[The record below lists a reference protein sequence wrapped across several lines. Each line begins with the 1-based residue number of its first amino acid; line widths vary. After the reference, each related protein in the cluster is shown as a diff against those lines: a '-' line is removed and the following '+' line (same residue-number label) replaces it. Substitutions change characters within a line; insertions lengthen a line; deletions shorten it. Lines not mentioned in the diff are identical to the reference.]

1 MKKHSFKDW
10 MIAVRPWS
18 FPASTMPV
26 LVTLAYLYWMRQD
39 INWVNGIWA
48 LLDIIVFHF
57 AGNTWS
63 DYFDYKH
70 KVDAKDTFGAKTLT
84 EGMFTPREIA
94 GLSLGLLCVALVA
107 GLGLMMR
114 SGFSLLYIGFGGV
127 ACALFYPALKFR
139 ALGDVVILFAY
150 SLLPALGT
158 SFVATGTF
166 RLESLWIAFP
176 VGLITIGILH
186 SNNTR
191 DIRTDGRAG
200 IQTFAMTLGGKA
212 SVRLYCFEV
221 LFPFAWVAAC
231 VAAGVFPWL
240 TLLVFPALL
249 PAWGNVRMALRFFD
263 GGESAIA
270 HLDQHTAKLQLL
282 FSLLFT
288 LSFALA
294 GFFS

>member
-1 MKKHSFKDW
+1 M
-10 MIAVRPWS
+10 
-18 FPASTMPV
+18 
-26 LVTLAYLYWMRQD
+26 
-39 INWVNGIWA
+39 NGIWA
-48 LLDIIVFHF
+48 LLNIVVFH
-57 AGNTWS
+57 ASGNTWS

-70 KVDAKDTFGAKTLT
+70 KVDADDTFGAKTLT
-84 EGMFTPREIA
+84 EGMFTPHEIA
-94 GLSLGLLCVALVA
+94 GLSLGLLGMALVA

-114 SGFSLLYIGFGGV
+114 SGLPLLYIGLGGA

-158 SFVATGTF
+158 SFVATGDF
-166 RLESLWIAFP
+166 RPESLWIALP
-176 VGLITIGILH
+176 VGLITIAILH

-200 IQTFAMTLGGKA
+200 IHTFAMKLGGKA
-212 SVRLYCFEV
+212 SVWLYCFEV
-221 LFPFAWVAAC
+221 LFPFVWVAAC
-231 VAAGVFPWL
+231 VVSGIFPWL

-249 PAWGNVRMALRFFD
+249 PAWTNVRMVLRFLD
-263 GGESAIA
+263 GGENAIA
-270 HLDQHTAKLQLL
+270 HLDEHTAKLQLL

-294 GFFS
+294 GFGS